1 MKAKC
6 ISNKNEKQTIT
17 IGNSYVIFAG
27 RCLKDNGGPKVIE
40 SIYIQ
45 DDSGSIAIYNTSD
58 FHIQS
63 ISFENYT
70 FLLKNQHEFFANS
83 IAYDGF
89 WTMLYDDSHDGI
101 KDYIKA
107 KNDLKMAKM
116 SLYKEYLLEELRVR
130 ILKDCL
136 DERDFIFEF
145 LRVEQNDSF
154 IGLAIDIIKNGIKD
168 RVRYFEV
175 DEIFRYLAS
184 FKSKSVEDFFIEYM
198 SVDVWENEEINSIV
212 YNYF

>member
-1 MKAKC
+1 
-6 ISNKNEKQTIT
+6 
-17 IGNSYVIFAG
+17 
-27 RCLKDNGGPKVIE
+27 
-40 SIYIQ
+40 
-45 DDSGSIAIYNTSD
+45 
-58 FHIQS
+58 
-63 ISFENYT
+63 
-70 FLLKNQHEFFANS
+70 
-83 IAYDGF
+83 
-89 WTMLYDDSHDGI
+89 MLYDDSHDGI

-116 SLYKEYLLEELRVR
+116 ILYKEYLLEELRVR